1 LLPAANR
8 AAAARAPLKS
18 VAIVPILSVE
28 HGAPVPGPLVST
40 PGKEG
45 SVSLDIKRVL
55 KEMIT
60 RGASDLHLK
69 VATPPNLRINGALV
83 MLDVPPPTV
92 QDMVAV
98 AQQILTPAQ
107 RELFEK
113 TREIDFA
120 FGVPGVARFRANF
133 YVQRG
138 SIAMVFRHVPVDIRT
153 LEDLGLPL
161 VLRELALKPRGMI
174 LVTGTVGS
182 GKSTT
187 LASLVDII
195 NTESSAHVITIEDP
209 IEFLH
214 KDKKSLISQREVG
227 ADTTSYGDA
236 LRHVLRQD
244 PDCILIGEI
253 RDADS
258 MKVALTAADTGHLV
272 LSTMH
277 TTDATQTIS
286 RIISFFP
293 PHQHQEIRY
302 LVASTLQ
309 AVISQRLVAD
319 PQGERR
325 YPAVEVMINTSTIR
339 EYIREPE
346 KTVLIRQA
354 IQEGFVQY
362 QMQTFDQSLMQLYK
376 QGKITLDSA
385 MHASSNPHEFMLRVK
400 GIQASSD
407 KTWERFETGG
417 GVPAEVPEGLR

>member
-1 LLPAANR
+1 
-8 AAAARAPLKS
+8 
-18 VAIVPILSVE
+18 
-28 HGAPVPGPLVST
+28 
-40 PGKEG
+40 
-45 SVSLDIKRVL
+45 VSLDIKHIL
-55 KEMIT
+55 KEMID

-69 VATPPNLRINGALV
+69 VASPPILRINGSLT
-83 MLDVPPPTV
+83 MLDQQPPAV

-107 RELFEK
+107 REQFEK

-120 FGVPGVARFRANF
+120 FGVPGIARFRANF

-138 SIAMVFRHVPVDIRT
+138 SIAMVFRHVPVEIKT
-153 LEDLGLPL
+153 LEQLGLPP
-161 VLRELALKPRGMI
+161 VLRDLSLKPRGLI

-187 LASLVDII
+187 LASMVDII
-195 NTESSAHVITIEDP
+195 NTECHSHVITIEDP

-214 KDKKSLISQREVG
+214 RDKQSIVSQREVG
-227 ADTTSYGDA
+227 ADTGSYADA
-236 LRHVLRQD
+236 LRYILRQD
-244 PDCILIGEI
+244 PDAILIGEI
-253 RDADS
+253 RDAES

-277 TTDATQTIS
+277 TIDATQTIS

-302 LVASTLQ
+302 LLASTMQ

-319 PQGERR
+319 PRGEQRHA
-325 YPAVEVMINTSTIR
+325 AVEVMIATSTIR
-339 EYIREPE
+339 DYIREPE
-346 KTVLIRQA
+346 KTALIRQA

-362 QMQTFDQSLMQLYK
+362 RMQTFDQSLMQLYK
-376 QGKITLDSA
+376 QGRISLETA
-385 MHASSNPHEFMLRVK
+385 TRASTNPHEFELRIK

-407 KTWERFETGG
+407 TTWERFEQGD
-417 GVPAEVPEGLR
+417 GVPAGIPEGLQ